1 MTSYKVTWV
10 IDMDAENPREAAR
23 EALAIQ
29 RDHDSIATHFVVVN
43 RADAHL
49 EHHVYLSF
57 PDMDETLLAG
67 QPI

>member
-1 MTSYKVTWV
+1 MTSYKVMWI

-43 RADAHL
+43 PADTHL

-57 PDMDETLLAG
+57 PNMERWW
-67 QPI
+67 